1 MRWLRFTWSAVANFL
16 YLFGLQDINQ
26 GWAFLQEQV
35 ICYLVTCVSGS
46 KFDKVFLALL
56 HRVGKVLH
64 CSVPAFMFDCRI
76 LTYLIPHFITTNHWK
91 IEISPNTEIT
101 RATVDHIV
109 FFQNSPL
116 QLNMP

>member
-1 MRWLRFTWSAVANFL
+1 MRWLRFTWSALANYL

-56 HRVGKVLH
+56 HRVGKVYIALCQLSCLTAEYLH
-64 CSVPAFMFDCRI
+64 TLYRI
-76 LTYLIPHFITTNHWK
+76 LSQPITGKLKFLPTQK
-91 IEISPNTEIT
+91 
-101 RATVDHIV
+101 
-109 FFQNSPL
+109 
-116 QLNMP
+116 